1 MPLFRTIDR
10 YVAVEFMRLFL
21 IFITAAPLLFIL
33 GDWTDNVGRYS
44 EMGLPVS
51 RVALSYV
58 YQLPLFISWSFP
70 VAALIATVFT
80 VSNMTRHS
88 EMTAA
93 KAGGLSFFR
102 TLAVLPV
109 LGVLLSLAGI
119 GLTELVPITT
129 SKTKEV
135 LGEVRPTTGD
145 MRHEFVYTSRD
156 GHVFTIRRLS
166 LGGTGLAPTMGGIT
180 IEFAAPQTGTN
191 RTASAEGATPSPAG
205 AGRSATD
212 GAVSSAVDGTASD
225 ARNSVVDDSGRPL
238 GTLGALGAAGA
249 LGAPAFTHISAKS
262 ARWDEETGRWTLED
276 GYYRTFVGAADPEGG
291 DEHAYRFQRMQLA
304 SFTATPEQ
312 LMARA
317 KDPEEMRYAELGEF
331 IETLR
336 RSGAQPL
343 KLMVERAQKV
353 AIPAATLIIIL
364 FGAPLANS
372 SPRGGAAYGIG
383 VSLAVT
389 VIYMMLFRITGAA
402 GAAGTIDPMYA
413 AWAPNVLFAA
423 AALVLLTRVRT

>member
-1 MPLFRTIDR
+1 MLFFRTIDR
-10 YVAVEFMRLFL
+10 YVAREFMRLFI

-33 GDWTDNVGRYS
+33 GDWTDNIGRYS
-44 EMGLPVS
+44 EQGLSVGT
-51 RVALSYV
+51 VALSYV
-58 YQLPLFISWSFP
+58 YQMPLFISWSFP

-80 VSNMTRHS
+80 VSTMTRHS

-102 TLAVLPV
+102 TLAVLPL
-109 LGVLLSLAGI
+109 LGVLLTFAGI

-129 SKTKEV
+129 AKTKEV

-166 LGGTGLAPTMGGIT
+166 LGTAGLPPSMGGIT
-180 IEFAAPQTGTN
+180 IEFAAPQTG
-191 RTASAEGATPSPAG
+191 ATRIA
-205 AGRSATD
+205 AA
-212 GAVSSAVDGTASD
+212 
-225 ARNSVVDDSGRPL
+225 N
-238 GTLGALGAAGA
+238 GALGTQ
-249 LGAPAFTHISAKS
+249 AFTHISAKS
-262 ARWDEETGRWTLED
+262 ARWDEDAGLWTLED
-276 GYYRTFVGAADPEGG
+276 GYYRTFVGETDPAGN
-291 DEHAYRFQRMQLA
+291 DEHAYRFQRMQIA
-304 SFTATPEQ
+304 SFNATPEQ
-312 LMARA
+312 LMART

-336 RSGAQPL
+336 RSGGQPL
-343 KLMVERAQKV
+343 KLMVEQAQKL

-402 GAAGTIDPMYA
+402 GAAGTIDPMHA
-413 AWAPNVLFAA
+413 AWAPNVLFAV